1 MAAISVPILP
11 RTTDRDRGKYLT
23 ATEIIGDIE
32 CQILLEQ
39 DSTGQFH
46 EVDLIPVGP
55 PPEEEPS

>member
-1 MAAISVPILP
+1 MAAISLP
-11 RTTDRDRGKYLT
+11 TLPQTKDRGKYLT

-39 DSTGQFH
+39 DDTGQFH

-55 PPEEEPS
+55 PSEEEPS

>member
-39 DSTGQFH
+39 DSSGQFH
-46 EVDLIPVGP
+46 EVDLIPVGS

>member
-11 RTTDRDRGKYLT
+11 RTTDKNRGRYLT
-23 ATEIIGDIE
+23 AKEMIGDIE